1 MTTDLEASLTSMDWL
16 PRLSMTAA
24 GLNFS
29 PTSQNSLAHEANS
42 VKKKEAT
49 PEVKG
54 VDYKN
59 DPTAKPSHSYAH
71 LITMA
76 INSSEN
82 KKMSLSDIYQWISD
96 HFAFYRHCNTG
107 WKVRQLP
114 LFLKQN
120 FSND

>member
-29 PTSQNSLAHEANS
+29 PNSQSSLSSDTNPI
-42 VKKKEAT
+42 KKRESAAAT
-49 PEVKG
+49 EVKG
-54 VDYKN
+54 FDYKN

-76 INSSEN
+76 IKSSED

-96 HFAFYRHCNTG
+96 NFAFYRHCNTG
-107 WKVRQLP
+107 WKVRILR
-114 LFLKQN
+114 LILRGR
-120 FSND
+120 

>member
-1 MTTDLEASLTSMDWL
+1 MLIIFFRADMTTDLEASLTSMDWL

-29 PTSQNSLAHEANS
+29 PNSQSSLSPDSNS
-42 VKKKEAT
+42 VKKKEAGVVD
-49 PEVKG
+49 VKG

-59 DPTAKPSHSYAH
+59 DPSAKPSHSYAH

-96 HFAFYRHCNTG
+96 NFAFYRHCNTG
-107 WKVRQLP
+107 WKVG
-114 LFLKQN
+114 
-120 FSND
+120 